1 MTTLTGLVVLVRLPE
16 SLTLLNSIFLLAQTV
31 PPTPEWSYKVAL
43 IMITCNLFVL
53 AIGKYA
59 IRKPGEGPR
68 LPVNLPM
75 LFEGFG
81 LPELLAI
88 GSFGHILGAGMIL
101 GLGNAGL
108 L

>member
-1 MTTLTGLVVLVRLPE
+1 VLLSNLLLTY
-16 SLTLLNSIFLLAQTV
+16 TV
-31 PPTPEWSYKVAL
+31 PTTPEWSFKVAL

-59 IRKPGEGPR
+59 IQKPGIGPA
-68 LPVNLPM
+68 LPVSLPM
-75 LFEGFG
+75 VFEGFG
-81 LPELLAI
+81 LAELLAI
-88 GSFGHILGAGMIL
+88 ASLGHILGAGMIL

>member
-1 MTTLTGLVVLVRLPE
+1 MVVLYLHLFP
-16 SLTLLNSIFLLAQTV
+16 LAQTV
-31 PPTPEWSYKVAL
+31 PSTPEWSFKVAL
-43 IMITCNLFVL
+43 IMITCNLFMI

-59 IRKPGEGPR
+59 IQQPGVGPQIPVS
-68 LPVNLPM
+68 LPG

-81 LPELLAI
+81 VPELLATM
-88 GSFGHILGAGMIL
+88 SFGHLLGAGMIL